1 MGISEEK
8 AALRTRYRRERNA
21 RYIKHSFEFLATT
34 KELESASVIASYRSY
49 GTRYT
54 SAQPK
59 TNSGWKNFIASSNVW
74 RFH

>member
-21 RYIKHSFEFLATT
+21 RYIEHSFEYLATT
-34 KELESASVIASYRSY
+34 KELESATVIASYRSY
-49 GTRYT
+49 T
-54 SAQPK
+54 SAQSE
-59 TNSGWKNFIASSNVW
+59 THCARKNVIASSNVW